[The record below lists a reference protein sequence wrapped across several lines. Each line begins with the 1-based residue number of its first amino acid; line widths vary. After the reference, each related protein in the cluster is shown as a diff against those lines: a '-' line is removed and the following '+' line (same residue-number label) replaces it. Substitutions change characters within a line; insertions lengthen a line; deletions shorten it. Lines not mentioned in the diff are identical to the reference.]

1 MKYQV
6 IYYMFYTLNLGGTIL
21 FSSPSVTEMKLE
33 MKLNSEWQL
42 QIKLLFIDI
51 YTGTKDWG

>member
-21 FSSPSVTEMKLE
+21 FSSPVTEMKLE

-51 YTGTKDWG
+51 YTGTKD

>member
-51 YTGTKDWG
+51 YTGTKD